1 MRDDYLRFL
10 PEDLRPSP
18 GLRPRSTWW
27 RWRDLDLHVERVER
41 PGAALRL
48 LVLHGAGGHAGALWP
63 LAGMAA
69 ELGLEVVVPDLPGYG
84 RTRVP
89 RPGRVRYPD
98 WVGCVTDLVAA
109 EKAADPRPLVL
120 FGASM
125 GGMLAYDV
133 AARTGLAAAVVATCL
148 LDPRR
153 DAVRAAVG
161 RHRSLVPAT
170 LPLMRLL
177 APVIDDLRVPI
188 RLVARMNAI
197 ANDPALVRLV
207 ARDRLGGGSRVP
219 LGFVRSYL
227 ESAPAI
233 EPEEFTSCPVLLAHP
248 GADRWT
254 PIGLSRAFFDRI
266 AAPKRLVVLDN
277 AGHYPVE
284 EPGVRRLAD
293 AFDLLRADIDHHDG
307 ESHVGRTERA

>member
-1 MRDDYLRFL
+1 MHAEYLRFL
-10 PEDLRPSP
+10 PEDLRPDS
-18 GLRPRSTWW
+18 RPRSTWR
-27 RWRDLDLHVERVER
+27 RWRDLDLHIERVER
-41 PGAALRL
+41 PDAELRL

-69 ELGLEVVVPDLPGYG
+69 DFGVDVLVPDLPGYG

-98 WVGCVTDLVAA
+98 WVDCVTDLVAA
-109 EKAADPRPLVL
+109 EKAADARPLVL

-153 DAVRAAVG
+153 GDVRAVVG
-161 RHRSLVPAT
+161 RRRWTVSAT
-170 LPLMRLL
+170 LPMLRRL
-177 APVIDDLRVPI
+177 APFADDLRVPI
-188 RLVARMNAI
+188 RLVTRMNAI
-197 ANDPALVRLV
+197 ANDPGLVRLIS
-207 ARDRLGGGSRVP
+207 RDRLGGGSRVP
-219 LGFVRSYL
+219 LGFLRSYL
-227 ESAPAI
+227 DSAPAT
-233 EPEEFTSCPVLLAHP
+233 EPEDFTACPVLLVHP

-254 PIGLSRAFFDRI
+254 PVGLSRPFFDRI
-266 AAPKRLVVLDN
+266 AAPKRLVLLEG

-284 EPGVRRLAD
+284 EPGVHQLAD
-293 AFDLLRADIDHHDG
+293 ALASLRNDIG
-307 ESHVGRTERA
+307 QGVIWGAA

>member
-1 MRDDYLRFL
+1 MREDYLRFL
-10 PEDLRPSP
+10 PIDLRPGP
-18 GLRPRSTWW
+18 ELRPRSTWW
-27 RWRDLDLHVERVER
+27 RWRDHALHVERVER
-41 PGAALRL
+41 PGAELRM

-63 LAGMAA
+63 LAGIAA
-69 ELGLEVVVPDLPGYG
+69 GHGLDVVVPDLPGYG

-89 RPGRVRYPD
+89 RPGRVRYGD
-98 WVGCVTDLVAA
+98 WVDCVTDFVIA

-153 DAVRAAVG
+153 SDVRAAVG
-161 RHRSLVPAT
+161 RHPALVPAS

-197 ANDPALVRLV
+197 ANDPELVRV
-207 ARDRLGGGSRVP
+207 VVRDRLGGGSRVP
-219 LGFVRSYL
+219 VGFVRSYL
-227 ESAPAI
+227 ESAPAV
-233 EPEEFTSCPVLLAHP
+233 EPEEFTSCPVLLVHP

-254 PIGLSRAFFDRI
+254 PVALSRAFFDRI
-266 AAPKRLVVLDN
+266 AAPKQLKVLDN

-284 EPGVRRLAD
+284 EPGVRRFAD
-293 AFDLLRADIDHHDG
+293 AFDLLRDAIGQHRDG
-307 ESHVGRTERA
+307 RPAS